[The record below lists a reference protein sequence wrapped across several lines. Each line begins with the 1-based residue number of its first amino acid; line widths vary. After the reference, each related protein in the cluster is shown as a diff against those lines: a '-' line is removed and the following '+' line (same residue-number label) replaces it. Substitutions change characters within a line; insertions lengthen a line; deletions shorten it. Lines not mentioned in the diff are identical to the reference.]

1 VRFSGVLVSANDK
14 QAFVTG
20 LVRSHGQRL
29 RRYLAARLRNADTD
43 VPDLA
48 QEVYL
53 RLLRMPSHENI
64 QSPQAYLFTVAHHVL
79 YEHRMR
85 QSAMPENIQMTE
97 LVAEMESYIE
107 EDPGT
112 RLDARQRLEQIDRAL
127 KEVSPR
133 AYATFVLH
141 RRFGF
146 SLEEIAG
153 HFGVSRPMVKKYL
166 AQAVIHCRKHFA
178 GVK

>member
-1 VRFSGVLVSANDK
+1 VPSDDR
-14 QAFVTG
+14 QAFVTA
-20 LVRSHGQRL
+20 LVRNHGQRL
-29 RRYLAARLRNADTD
+29 RRYLAARLGTAAADI
-43 VPDLA
+43 PDLA

-64 QSPQAYLFTVAHHVL
+64 QSPQAYLFTIAHHVL

-85 QSAMPENIQMTE
+85 QSATPNNIEMTE

-112 RLDARQRLEQIDRAL
+112 RVDARQRLEQIDRAL

-146 SLEEIAG
+146 SLEEIATQ
-153 HFGVSRPMVKKYL
+153 FGVSRPMVKKYL
-166 AQAVIHCRKHFA
+166 AQAVIHCRKHFE

>member
-1 VRFSGVLVSANDK
+1 LPADDK
-14 QAFVTG
+14 KDFVAA
-20 LVRSHGQRL
+20 LVRDHGQRL
-29 RRYLAARLRNADTD
+29 RRYLAARLRNAAAD

-53 RLLRMPSHENI
+53 RLLRMPHYENI
-64 QSPQAYLFTVAHHVL
+64 QSPQAYLFTIAHHVL
-79 YEHRMR
+79 YEHRMGK
-85 QSAMPENIQMTE
+85 SAMPEAVQMTDA
-97 LVAEMESYIE
+97 VAEMESYVE
-107 EDPGT
+107 EDPASQI
-112 RLDARQRLEQIDRAL
+112 DNRQRLEQIDRAL
-127 KEVSPR
+127 KELSPR

-146 SLEEIAG
+146 SLEEIAA

-166 AQAVIHCRKHFA
+166 AKAVIHCRQRFD